1 MTRTAPAEQATPPK
15 ETRMPRTTKAP
26 LDTDEERVT
35 RAQRLLLRLGAE
47 LVVQPFN
54 TRTHDELARF
64 LSEEAA
70 QVLTSLETLRQRP
83 EPQLRQRISELAGHT
98 LRTDGGM
105 A

>member
-1 MTRTAPAEQATPPK
+1 MTQTEHATPPK

-54 TRTHDELARF
+54 TRTHDELAHF
-64 LSEEAA
+64 LREEAA

-83 EPQLRQRISELAGHT
+83 EPQLRRRISELAGHT
-98 LRTDGGM
+98 LRTDGG
-105 A
+105 AA